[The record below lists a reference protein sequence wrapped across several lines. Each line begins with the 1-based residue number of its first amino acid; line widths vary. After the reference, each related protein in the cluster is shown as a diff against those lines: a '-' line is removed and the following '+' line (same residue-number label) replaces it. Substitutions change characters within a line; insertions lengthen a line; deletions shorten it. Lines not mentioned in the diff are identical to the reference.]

1 MRKQYIMEEEEYM
14 PIDEY
19 ENHINI
25 YSNSSR
31 ALGRQL
37 SNFYRSETE
46 HPKYGMFMS
55 VEGFYYWLL
64 TGKKN
69 VELKEL
75 HGFEAKKVGSSI
87 EPILDSNDEEFKK
100 EIQTMILLKISQ
112 NKRIEKNLAESTL
125 PLTHYYYYGS
135 IENPTIHRLPQHDYM
150 VKIISDYRDALKS
163 R

>member
-1 MRKQYIMEEEEYM
+1 MKDEEYM

-19 ENHINI
+19 DNHINI
-25 YSNSSR
+25 YSNSAR

-46 HPKYGMFMS
+46 HPEYGKFMS

-69 VELKEL
+69 EELREL
-75 HGFEAKKVGSSI
+75 HGYEAKKVGSEFDSVV
-87 EPILDSNDEEFKK
+87 DSNNDSFKK

-112 NKRIEKNLAESTL
+112 NKRIENNLASSNL

-135 IENPTIHRLPQHDYM
+135 IENPKVHRLPQHDYM
-150 VKIISDYRDALKS
+150 VNIITQYRDALQSK
-163 R
+163 